1 MFEQCFQ
8 IYVKDNTIDTNQV
21 ELIFIKG
28 KEKDNPEKLFN
39 TIISDLQE
47 DKTKTIT
54 IDMSGVKY

>member
-8 IYVKDNTIDTNQV
+8 IYVKDNTIDTNQT

>member
-1 MFEQCFQ
+1 MFKQCFQ
-8 IYVKDNTIDTNQV
+8 IYVKDNTIDINQT

>member
-1 MFEQCFQ
+1 MFEQCFR
-8 IYVKDNTIDTNQV
+8 IYVKDNTNQV
-21 ELIFIKG
+21 EMIFIKG
-28 KEKDNPEKLFN
+28 KEKDNLEKLFN